1 MNLGGIETF
10 LMNILRNSDRQ
21 IDEYVILT
29 YSSEI
34 FYFEDEIK
42 SLGIRI
48 IRIKQPPEI
57 SVWKHITDL
66 RDVIKSENVDVVH
79 AHTYVNSA
87 YVSLA
92 AYMADVKIRISHS
105 HTTLATTETR
115 LRKKLKWA
123 VAKLLINIFATH
135 KIACSKEAGVALFG
149 KRKFIIIPNG
159 IQLSRFYFDK
169 TTRQKIRNELGLGSK
184 TTVIGH
190 VGRFDTPK
198 NHLFLL
204 DIFKSYT
211 HLNLDSKLVL
221 VGSGKLEKEI
231 KRKIDDLKIDNVV
244 LLGDRSDVNTLLN
257 AFDIFVF
264 PSIYEGLPLSLVEVQ
279 ANGLNSLISDSVA
292 NEIKVTKTIHF
303 YSLTKTAEEWANKIL
318 GMTVTHQDS
327 SNSKSLRSYSI
338 DNTVN
343 RLMTIYDEGLKK

>member
-21 IDEYVILT
+21 ANEYVILT
-29 YSSEI
+29 YSSET
-34 FYFEDEIK
+34 FYFEDEIE

-48 IRIKQPPEI
+48 IRIKQPPEVSI
-57 SVWKHITDL
+57 WKHVTDL
-66 RDVIKSENVDVVH
+66 KNIIRSENVDVVH

-92 AYMADVKIRISHS
+92 AYMANVKIRISHS

-115 LRKKLKWA
+115 LKKRLKWA

-135 KIACSKEAGVALFG
+135 RIACSKEAGMALFG

-159 IQLSRFYFDK
+159 VELSRFYFDK
-169 TTRQKIRNELGLGSK
+169 TTRQRIRNKLGLDPE

-204 DIFKSYT
+204 DIFKSYS
-211 HLNLDSKLVL
+211 HLNPDSKLVL
-221 VGSGKLEKEI
+221 VGSGKLEEEI
-231 KRKIDDLKIDNVV
+231 RYKIDSQKIDDVI
-244 LLGDRSDVNTLLN
+244 LLGDRNDVNELLN
-257 AFDIFVF
+257 AFDVFVF

-279 ANGLNSLISDSVA
+279 ANGLNSLISDVVA

-303 YSLTKTAEEWANKIL
+303 YSLTKSAEEWANKIL
-318 GMTVTHQDS
+318 GMSIAHQGA
-327 SNSKSLRSYSI
+327 SNSKSLQSYSI

-343 RLMTIYDEGLKK
+343 RLSAIYEGMRK